1 MRFVPF
7 LLVFFATSYLGRPVV
22 AQKAGLR
29 GEKEDDN
36 KPLTVSGS
44 VGGPKYTQMH
54 ELKWV
59 HCQDSVLLIVI
70 HTLITNISL
79 R

>member
-36 KPLTVSGS
+36 KPLTVSGLS
-44 VGGPKYTQMH
+44 RGPKYTQML
-54 ELKWV
+54 EMG
-59 HCQDSVLLIVI
+59 
-70 HTLITNISL
+70 SL
-79 R
+79 PGQCLTYCYSNSDH

>member
-29 GEKEDDN
+29 GEKEDD
-36 KPLTVSGS
+36 KPLTVSGLS
-44 VGGPKYTQMH
+44 VGGLSKH
-54 ELKWV
+54 KWV
-59 HCQDSVLLIVI
+59 QDSVLLIVI

-79 R
+79 CIADFLL